1 MKKISKV
8 ATASVLLFTLAN
20 PLAVFAEN
28 RVGNVQKQVA
38 IKQHKILLLLQKK
51 SMAI

>member
-8 ATASVLLFTLAN
+8 ATASVLLFILAN

-28 RVGNVQKQVA
+28 KVGNISETSSNKTT
-38 IKQHKILLLLQKK
+38 
-51 SMAI
+51 